1 MIDMPPVPPPSPEKV
16 IEQRLIEC
24 GLDVS
29 GVSIRYEDYL
39 QSIEIVIRPTAGAT
53 ADHFECIKNAAGY
66 EIVTF
71 EDREMYRAY
80 SDYTAE
86 LARPEMLE
94 SLKAR
99 LQEKG
104 LLEDLPERGNFEN
117 LEAYAKALEAHGGVA
132 PGSVLRVYGDEI
144 LFYPPRDYPPRD
156 DESPAA
162 FLDHYSDLIGIIGYL
177 SMRDGFGFAF
187 IGNEQ
192 LSDE

>member
-1 MIDMPPVPPPSPEKV
+1 MIDMPAEPPPAHEQV
-16 IEQRLIEC
+16 IEQRLAQC
-24 GLDVS
+24 GLDIG
-29 GVSIRYEDYL
+29 GVSVRFEDYL
-39 QSIEIVIRPTAGAT
+39 QSTEIVIRPTAGAT
-53 ADHFECIKNAAGY
+53 VDHFECIKNAAGY

-71 EDREMYRAY
+71 EDREMYQAY

-104 LLEDLPERGNFEN
+104 LLEALPERASFEN
-117 LEAYAKALEAHGGVA
+117 LDAYAKALEAHGGVA

-144 LFYPPRDYPPRD
+144 LFYPPRDG
-156 DESPAA
+156 ESPAA
-162 FLDHYSDLIGIIGYL
+162 FVDHYSDLIGIIGYL
-177 SMRDGFGFAF
+177 SVRDGLRFAF

-192 LSDE
+192 FSEER

>member
-1 MIDMPPVPPPSPEKV
+1 MIDMPAEPPPSHEQV
-16 IEQRLIEC
+16 IEQRLAQCRLNI
-24 GLDVS
+24 G
-29 GVSIRYEDYL
+29 GVSVRYEDYL
-39 QSIEIVIRPTAGAT
+39 QSIEIIIRPTANAT

-71 EDREMYRAY
+71 EDREMYKAY

-94 SLKAR
+94 SLKAG

-104 LLEDLPERGNFEN
+104 LLEALPERANFES
-117 LEAYAKALEAHGGVA
+117 LDAYAKALEAHGGVA
-132 PGSVLRVYGDEI
+132 PGSVLRVSGDEI
-144 LFYPPRDYPPRD
+144 LFDPPRD
-156 DESPAA
+156 DKSPAA

-177 SMRDGFGFAF
+177 SVRDGFGFAF

-192 LSDE
+192 FAEE

>member
-29 GVSIRYEDYL
+29 GVSVRYEDYL

-94 SLKAR
+94 SLKAG
-99 LQEKG
+99 LQERGCSK
-104 LLEDLPERGNFEN
+104 LCRSALTSKVWTPMRKHSKHMAVLPLDRYCECAATISFFIR
-117 LEAYAKALEAHGGVA
+117 LAIT
-132 PGSVLRVYGDEI
+132 RVPP
-144 LFYPPRDYPPRD
+144 LF
-156 DESPAA
+156 S
-162 FLDHYSDLIGIIGYL
+162 II
-177 SMRDGFGFAF
+177 
-187 IGNEQ
+187 IPT
-192 LSDE
+192 

>member
-29 GVSIRYEDYL
+29 GVSIRYADYL
-39 QSIEIVIRPTAGAT
+39 QSIEIVIRPIAGAT
-53 ADHFECIKNAAGY
+53 AEDFECIKNAAGY

-71 EDREMYRAY
+71 EDRKMYRAY
-80 SDYTAE
+80 SDYRVE

-144 LFYPPRDYPPRD
+144 LFYPPRD
-156 DESPAA
+156 DESSAA

-177 SMRDGFGFAF
+177 SLRDGFGFAF

-192 LSDE
+192 FSDD

>member
-29 GVSIRYEDYL
+29 GVSVRYEDYL

-94 SLKAR
+94 SLKAG

-104 LLEDLPERGNFEN
+104 LLEALPERANFES
-117 LEAYAKALEAHGGVA
+117 LDAYAKALEAHGGVA
-132 PGSVLRVYGDEI
+132 LGSVLRVCGDDI
-144 LFYPPRDYPPRD
+144 LFYPPSDNK
-156 DESPAA
+156 SPVA

-177 SMRDGFGFAF
+177 SVRDGLGFAF
-187 IGNEQ
+187 VGNEQ
-192 LSDE
+192 FSDE